1 MPTFNN
7 KTTSDFQQAITSI
20 TTAWLTH
27 SKNKLTFKLNPM
39 SNNLFDNIKLGDI
52 ALKNRI
58 VMAPLTRSRANNE
71 QHKATQ
77 LIAEYYAQRA
87 TAGLIISEGSQISK
101 NGCGLY

>member
-1 MPTFNN
+1 
-7 KTTSDFQQAITSI
+7 
-20 TTAWLTH
+20 
-27 SKNKLTFKLNPM
+27 M

-77 LIAEYYAQRA
+77 LIAE
-87 TAGLIISEGSQISK
+87 
-101 NGCGLY
+101 